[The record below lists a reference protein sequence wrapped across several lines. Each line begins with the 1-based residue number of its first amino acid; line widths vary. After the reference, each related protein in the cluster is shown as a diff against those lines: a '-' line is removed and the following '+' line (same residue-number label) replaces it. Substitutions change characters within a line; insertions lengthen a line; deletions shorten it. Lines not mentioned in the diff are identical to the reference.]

1 VAINYS
7 VFYDGEG
14 YEMAKRTNIVINQK
28 KKNAGN
34 KLLGWGIFLIGFGII
49 GLIIVT
55 TGQATV
61 TIDNETLPV
70 DAFSSDA
77 IPYYVMSIASII
89 GGYFMIAKA
98 KKDQQ
103 LYNEYINIIIDSNI
117 TSLHDIASSLN
128 KKVSVVTADI
138 EKMINK
144 NRLGNAYIDY
154 KEKQIVFPSKTSTST
169 STSKNQSF
177 EQTKQ
182 TVSVTCPSC
191 GGKNTVLYG
200 TVSRCEYCGSTLK

>member
-1 VAINYS
+1 
-7 VFYDGEG
+7 
-14 YEMAKRTNIVINQK
+14 MAKRTKIVMNQK
-28 KKNAGN
+28 KKNTST

-49 GLIIVT
+49 GFIGTISGKMTDTNDGV
-55 TGQATV
+55 TV
-61 TIDNETLPV
+61 TIEP
-70 DAFSSDA
+70 FSSQALIFYA
-77 IPYYVMSIASII
+77 ISIAFII

-103 LYNEYINIIIDSNI
+103 LYNEYFSIIIDSNI

-128 KKVSVVTADI
+128 KEVSTVTADI
-138 EKMINK
+138 EKMMNK

-154 KEKQIVFPSKTSTST
+154 KEKQIVFPSRTPTST

>member
-1 VAINYS
+1 
-7 VFYDGEG
+7 
-14 YEMAKRTNIVINQK
+14 M
-28 KKNAGN
+28 GN
-34 KLLGWGIFLIGFGII
+34 FSYRFWFI

-61 TIDNETLPV
+61 TIDDVTLPV
-70 DAFSSDA
+70 DAFSIDA
-77 IPYYVMSIASII
+77 IPYYIISIAFII

-98 KKDQQ
+98 KKDKQ

-117 TSLHDIASSLN
+117 TSLHDIAASLN
-128 KKVSVVTADI
+128 KEVSVVTADI
-138 EKMINK
+138 EKLMNK
-144 NRLGNAYIDY
+144 DRLGNAYIDY
-154 KEKQIVFPSKTSTST
+154 KEKQIVFPSRTATPT

-200 TVSRCEYCGSTLK
+200 TVSICEYCGSALK

>member
-1 VAINYS
+1 
-7 VFYDGEG
+7 
-14 YEMAKRTNIVINQK
+14 MAKKTKILMNQK
-28 KKNAGN
+28 KKKAGN

-61 TIDNETLPV
+61 TIDDVTLPV
-70 DAFSSDA
+70 DAFSIDA
-77 IPYYVMSIASII
+77 IPYYIISIAFII

-98 KKDQQ
+98 KKDKQ

-117 TSLHDIASSLN
+117 TSLHDIAASFN
-128 KKVSVVTADI
+128 KEVSVVTADI
-138 EKMINK
+138 EKLMNK
-144 NRLGNAYIDY
+144 DRLGNAYIDY
-154 KEKQIVFPSKTSTST
+154 KEKQIVFPSRTATPT

-200 TVSRCEYCGSTLK
+200 TVSICEYCGNALK